1 MRDFST
7 LENENK
13 EKHHFYII
21 GKNEKALIA
30 KLEKH
35 LKFFTL
41 RFQKK
46 FTGKEIVFDVKNDM
60 LSNAGLVL
68 SKQYE
73 EKSIYFKVRKI
84 NFLPNSV
91 KKRASKK
98 FYLAECSG
106 KEEPKD
112 YPIQI
117 ANAIQSSFSEPFTI
131 DLVSIVRQTVPKIEM
146 TVHGNKYEVIGGFG
160 YKATLNFEKVV
171 YKDLITG
178 KKVSKYGVTL
188 IVPASEKEQKYN
200 DEVLDVIDRY
210 CTELVPYRSTRFE
223 IAKRLLYPENIQIEE
238 SESDDDTTEE

>member
-46 FTGKEIVFDVKNDM
+46 FTGKEIVYDVKNDM

-84 NFLPNSV
+84 NFLSNSV
-91 KKRASKK
+91 KKRVSKK

-223 IAKRLLYPENIQIEE
+223 IAKRVLYPENIQIEE
-238 SESDDDTTEE
+238 SESEDDTTDK